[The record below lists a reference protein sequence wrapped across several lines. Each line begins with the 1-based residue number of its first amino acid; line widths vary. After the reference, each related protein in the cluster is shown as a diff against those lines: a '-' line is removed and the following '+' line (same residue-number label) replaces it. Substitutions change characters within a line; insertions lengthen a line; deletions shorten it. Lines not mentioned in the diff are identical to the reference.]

1 MRAWLDIEMDNL
13 LFNLKK
19 VEEKVPGAE
28 VIAIVKADAYSF
40 GSVEITRFL
49 AENGIKIF
57 AVASIDEAMEL
68 RNAGISKEE
77 ILVLGIL
84 LHEEIKQAAQNNIQI
99 TVGNWEQLKFIK
111 DNKMDLGIH
120 IKIDTG
126 MGRLG
131 FSIEEGKKAVDWALK
146 NGLNVIGIYS
156 HLSDADGFNEAAD
169 RYTRNQ
175 ISKFEFF
182 DIYRD
187 RVKYLHILNSGGI
200 LRFSDGYRGNAVRP
214 GICMYGMIGS
224 DIVEGFKRVFTVKTR
239 VLAIRTA
246 EENMTVSYGRK
257 GNIAKGETY
266 VTIGMGYA
274 DGIKKDFSGKSYV
287 IIAGEK
293 CSIIGEICMD
303 MCMAKIPDTLKEKIS
318 LGDEV
323 IVLRDDIIEDM
334 TIDHKCACDLLTGVG
349 KRVYKVYKKDGQP
362 YLIDR

>member
-1 MRAWLDIEMDNL
+1 MRAWVDIEMDNL

-19 VEEKVPGAE
+19 VGEKVPGAE
-28 VIAIVKADAYSF
+28 IIAIVKADAYSL
-40 GSVEITRFL
+40 GSIEITKFL
-49 AENGIKIF
+49 AENGINIF

-68 RNAGISKEE
+68 RDAGISKE

-84 LHEEIKQAAQNNIQI
+84 LDEEIKQAAQNSIQI

-111 DNKMDLGIH
+111 ENRIDVGIH
-120 IKIDTG
+120 VKIDTG

-131 FSIEEGKKAVDWALK
+131 FAPEEGEKAIDWALE
-146 NGLNVIGIYS
+146 NGVKVMGIYS

-169 RYTRNQ
+169 RYTLNQ
-175 ISKFEFF
+175 ISKFEAF
-182 DIYRD
+182 DKYRD

-200 LRFSDGYRGNAVRP
+200 LRFSSGYTGNAVRP
-214 GICMYGMIGS
+214 GICMYGMLGAS
-224 DIVEGFKRVFTVKTR
+224 IVKDLKRVFTVKTKI
-239 VLAIRTA
+239 LAIRTA
-246 EENMTVSYGRK
+246 KEEMTISYGRH
-257 GNIAKGETY
+257 GIIHKGESY

-274 DGIKKDFSGKSYV
+274 DGMKKDFSGKSYV

-293 CSIIGEICMD
+293 CPLIGEICMD
-303 MCMAKIPDTLKEKIS
+303 MCMAKIPDTVKEKIS

-334 TIDHKCACDLLTGVG
+334 TIDHKCACDLLTGIGNRVY
-349 KRVYKVYKKDGQP
+349 RVYKRDGHP